1 MRHSWVIFF
10 VVKMRMYWKMIE
22 ILVNTRE
29 RLYMGMVAQR
39 ACGGKNS

>member
-1 MRHSWVIFF
+1 
-10 VVKMRMYWKMIE
+10 MIE

-39 ACGGKNS
+39 ACGGKNTVNIALVLDLWLVTYLEE